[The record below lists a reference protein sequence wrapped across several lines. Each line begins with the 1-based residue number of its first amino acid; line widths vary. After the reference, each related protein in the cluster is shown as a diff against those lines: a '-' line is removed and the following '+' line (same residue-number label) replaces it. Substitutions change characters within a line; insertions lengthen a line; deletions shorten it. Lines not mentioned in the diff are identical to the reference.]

1 MTGLQRI
8 APFVF
13 AALAAISLP
22 AAGQRAPAVALFT
35 KPDQTSR
42 AVSGSVAG
50 YETRD
55 YAFDAA
61 EGDHVDLSLKS
72 ANRHLY
78 FNLMPP
84 EGEAI
89 YDGSIGGDRHFDTT
103 IKTPGRYVASV
114 YFMRNDA
121 RRRAHG
127 QFTLTVKLTH
137 AGR

>member
-1 MTGLQRI
+1 MTGLWRI
-8 APFVF
+8 APFAF
-13 AALAAISLP
+13 ATLAAIALP
-22 AAGQRAPAVALFT
+22 ALGQRAPAMALFT
-35 KPDQTSR
+35 KPDETSR

-55 YAFDAA
+55 YAFHAA
-61 EGDHVDLSLKS
+61 AGDHVDLSLKS

-84 EGEAI
+84 QGEAI

-121 RRRAHG
+121 RRGAHG

-137 AGR
+137 AGQ